1 MRPHPDP
8 RGSAQL
14 SLFSCDKRW
23 SRRREQ
29 WVTPEDHFLPAGYA
43 VDVVAEPLARDFV
56 VREHYS
62 GSFPAARLSVGL
74 WGPGPALVGVAVF
87 SVPMSESVLRR
98 WTGADHEAAV
108 ELGRFVC
115 SPSVKFN
122 GETWFLRRCFR
133 ILGREKGCRAVLS
146 FADPLERRTA
156 AGELTKGAHHGTVY
170 MAKGALLAGRASP
183 RWLLLAPDGSVVSDR
198 MLSKIRGEER
208 GMDYAVR
215 RLLAYGAPPR
225 ARGES
230 WSAWT
235 GRVVRLPVFRR
246 VRHPGNLAYVFG
258 LDRHAA
264 ARLADLHDGGQ
275 PYPRKQPRAPS
286 GGPGAP
292 QHHFLGEELAPAA

>member
-1 MRPHPDP
+1 MT
-8 RGSAQL
+8 QL
-14 SLFSCDKRW
+14 SLFTYDKRW
-23 SRRREQ
+23 SRRRER

-74 WGPGPALVGVAVF
+74 WGPGPVLAGVAVF

-98 WTGADHEAAV
+98 WTGGDHAAAV

-115 SPSVKFN
+115 APSVKFN

-170 MAKGALLAGRASP
+170 MAKG
-183 RWLLLAPDGSVVSDR
+183 VVN
-198 MLSKIRGEER
+198 K
-208 GMDYAVR
+208 
-215 RLLAYGAPPR
+215 
-225 ARGES
+225 
-230 WSAWT
+230 
-235 GRVVRLPVFRR
+235 
-246 VRHPGNLAYVFG
+246 
-258 LDRHAA
+258 
-264 ARLADLHDGGQ
+264 
-275 PYPRKQPRAPS
+275 
-286 GGPGAP
+286 
-292 QHHFLGEELAPAA
+292 

>member
-1 MRPHPDP
+1 MT
-8 RGSAQL
+8 QL
-14 SLFSCDKRW
+14 SLFLRDKRW
-23 SRRREQ
+23 SRRREA
-29 WVTPEDHFLPAGYA
+29 WVTPEDHFLPDGYA

-74 WGPGPALVGVAVF
+74 WGPGPTLAGVAVF
-87 SVPMSESVLRR
+87 SVPMSRYVLRR
-98 WTGADHEAAV
+98 WAGADHEAAV

-115 SPSVKFN
+115 APSVKFN

-170 MAKGALLAGRASP
+170 MAKGALLAGRATP

-208 GMDYAVR
+208 GIDYAVR
-215 RLLAYGAPPR
+215 RLRAYGAPPR

-230 WSAWT
+230 WSDWT
-235 GRVVRLPVFRR
+235 ARVVRLPIFRR

-258 LDRHAA
+258 LDRYAA
-264 ARLADLHDGGQ
+264 ARLAHLHDGGQ
-275 PYPRKQPRAPS
+275 PYPRGQPRTPACGAEAPR
-286 GGPGAP
+286 
-292 QHHFLGEELAPAA
+292 HRFMGEELTPAA

>member
-1 MRPHPDP
+1 MT
-8 RGSAQL
+8 QL
-14 SLFSCDKRW
+14 SLFLRDKRW
-23 SRRREQ
+23 SGRRET

-74 WGPGPALVGVAVF
+74 WGPGPTLVGVAVF
-87 SVPMSESVLRR
+87 SVPMSGSVLRR
-98 WTGADHEAAV
+98 WTGADHGAAV

-115 SPSVKFN
+115 APSVKFN

-170 MAKGALLAGRASP
+170 MAKGALLAGRATP
-183 RWLLLAPDGSVVSDR
+183 RWLVLAPDGSVVSDR

-208 GMDYAVR
+208 GIDYAVR
-215 RLLAYGAPPR
+215 RLQAYGAPAR

-230 WSAWT
+230 WSDWT
-235 GRVVRLPVFRR
+235 ERVVRLPIFRR

-258 LDRHAA
+258 LDRRTT
-264 ARLADLHDGGQ
+264 ARLSHLHDGGH
-275 PYPRKQPRAPS
+275 PYPRKQLRAS
-286 GGPGAP
+286 AGGPGGP
-292 QHHFLGEELAPAA
+292 PHRFMGEELAHAA